1 MVVFLISI
9 PGVQNT
15 LIDTAHWG
23 RQCML
28 KVGLPSCKASLTR
41 IIKTFVVISYNWEGG
56 GVDPII
62 IKKF

>member
-15 LIDTAHWG
+15 LMDTAHRG

-28 KVGLPSCKASLTR
+28 KVGLPSCEASLTI